1 MRALPCMIMWALRE
15 GRENHSRRTVFKHAS
30 IFYCTLAYYCNKG
43 TRKAHEHRHSTPTC
57 HANKLHCNVRLDTG
71 AQLSHLM
78 HSSVGSTNIYATLIN
93 LWACIRK
100 VDLML
105 KYKLCKW
112 ICRKRLEYQKYVQ
125 LSHLASTFLH
135 YALATRTFVT
145 TSFILPCVA
154 APLFPLKGAGVMRD
168 NLLSKN
174 RMGML

>member
-1 MRALPCMIMWALRE
+1 MIMWAPRE
-15 GRENHSRRTVFKHAS
+15 GRENHSSSTVFKHAS
-30 IFYCTLAYYCNKG
+30 IFYCTLAYYCNEG

-78 HSSVGSTNIYATLIN
+78 HSSVGSANIYATLIN

-105 KYKLCKW
+105 KYKSCKW
-112 ICRKRLEYQKYVQ
+112 ICRKHSEYQKCVHIHRIV
-125 LSHLASTFLH
+125 SHLTSTFLH

-145 TSFILPCVA
+145 TSFVLPCLA
-154 APLFPLKGAGVMRD
+154 TPLFPLKRAGVTRD

-174 RMGML
+174 GMRML